1 MAIPTG
7 SQSTACSSS
16 QLYRDKI
23 RADIDLNNP
32 QFSLVDSSMEH
43 QINVTDLTLNIT
55 NREWSYKQFQRL
67 GEDIFYWKL
76 PSEFLG
82 NKVSRMKIFPDSNPD
97 LSVIS

>member
-7 SQSTACSSS
+7 SQPTACSSS

-32 QFSLVDSSMEH
+32 QFSLVDSNREQ

-55 NREWSYKQFQRL
+55 NREWSYKQFQSL
-67 GEDIFYWKL
+67 GDDIFYWKL

-82 NKVSRMKIFPDSNPD
+82 NKVSKNDIGGNILVFS
-97 LSVIS
+97 LIS

>member
-1 MAIPTG
+1 MGIPTG
-7 SQSTACSSS
+7 SQQTACSSS

-32 QFSLVDSSMEH
+32 QFSLVDSAMAQ

-55 NREWSYKQFQRL
+55 SREWSYKQFQSL
-67 GEDIFYWKL
+67 GDEIFYWKL

-82 NKVSRMKIFPDSNPD
+82 NKVSK
-97 LSVIS
+97 

>member
-7 SQSTACSSS
+7 SQPTVCSSS

-23 RADIDLNNP
+23 RADIDLNNA
-32 QFSLVDSSMEH
+32 QFSLVDSSMKQ
-43 QINVTDLTLNIT
+43 QINVTDLTLNVT
-55 NREWSYKQFQRL
+55 NREWSYKQFQSL

-82 NKVSRMKIFPDSNPD
+82 NKVSLKKLQYF
-97 LSVIS
+97 